1 MRVRLCGFRHI
12 SASALGAGASRVSFI
27 TVFER
32 PLQVTVLSVI
42 RDHFPVCPVCKV
54 GVSWPNSWMNQDATW
69 YGGRPRPGD
78 SDLNGDPAPQH
89 KGAQQLPHFA
99 GHVCCGKT
107 VAHLSNC

>member
-1 MRVRLCGFRHI
+1 ML
-12 SASALGAGASRVSFI
+12 
-27 TVFER
+27 
-32 PLQVTVLSVI
+32 
-42 RDHFPVCPVCKV
+42 RDNSPVCPVCN
-54 GVSWPNSWMNQDATW
+54 VSVLWPNSRVNQDATW
-69 YGGRPRPGD
+69 YGGTPSPGD